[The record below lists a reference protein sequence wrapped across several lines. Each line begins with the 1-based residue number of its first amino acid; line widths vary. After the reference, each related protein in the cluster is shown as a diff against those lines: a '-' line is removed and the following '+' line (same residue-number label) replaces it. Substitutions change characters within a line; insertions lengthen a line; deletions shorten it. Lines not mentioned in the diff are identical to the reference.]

1 MATISSIAMYFTKN
15 DGILVMEWLGWHI
28 ETNVSIF
35 ILITVIST
43 FFSYIFFRS
52 ISVVVFFPKRIVAK
66 MKNRKLKKLNNSI
79 KEGIIAISY
88 GNKDKVIK
96 CYENAK
102 SIKII
107 SPSYLLL
114 ELQYFI
120 YKRNST
126 KIFDTFKLMLKYN
139 STKPIAIK
147 GLINV
152 ATKNKDV
159 ELFKNMLLKVN
170 EIKLDHSLI
179 LNEGIKFCLNN
190 NEWITL
196 SNFLEEKKGP
206 NKKMMNTLSIINF
219 KIAKD
224 FYNKNDHKNA
234 SLFIK
239 KALKFRDNFPPVIK
253 LYCDLNLIKS
263 KREAINMLHKY
274 WSAFP
279 HPNIADC
286 IAKVFLKEDDIKSKL
301 KLFNKVLK
309 GNDSIFF
316 KYTILGK
323 LKIEA
328 GIWGEAKN
336 DLEKSIRLKE
346 SKRAYY
352 LLAEVEEKLSK
363 DQAKILKLKQYS
375 KQCIDTLEWK
385 CEICSS
391 SSLDWQVFCKNCE
404 SFNSF
409 IWISDNKYGLQKKN
423 HTRNFFPNIL

>member
-1 MATISSIAMYFTKN
+1 MAAISSMAMYFTKN

-35 ILITVIST
+35 LLFIVISA
-43 FFSYIFFRS
+43 FLSYILLRS
-52 ISVVVFFPKRIVAK
+52 ISIVVFFPKRIVAK
-66 MKNRKLKKLNNSI
+66 MKDRKLKKVNNSI

-96 CYENAK
+96 YYENAR
-102 SIKII
+102 SIEAI

-114 ELQYFI
+114 QLQYFI

-126 KIFDTFKLMLKYN
+126 KIFDTFKLMLKYD

-152 ATKNKDV
+152 ARKNKDV
-159 ELFKNMLLKVN
+159 VLFKNMLLKAN
-170 EIKLDHSLI
+170 EIKLDHNLI
-179 LNEGIKFCLNN
+179 LNESIKFCLNN
-190 NEWITL
+190 NQWITL
-196 SNFLEEKKGP
+196 SNFLEGKKGL
-206 NKKMMNTLSIINF
+206 NKKVMNTLSIINF

-224 FYNKNDHKNA
+224 FYNGNDHKNA
-234 SLFIK
+234 SVFIK
-239 KALKFRDNFPPVIK
+239 KALRSRDNFPPIIK

-263 KREAINMLHKY
+263 KREAINILHKY

-286 IAKVFLKEDDIKSKL
+286 IAKVPFKKNDIKSKL
-301 KLFNKVLK
+301 RFFDKVLK
-309 GNDSIFF
+309 GNDGIFF
-316 KYTILGK
+316 KYTMLGK
-323 LKIEA
+323 IKIEA

-336 DLEKSIRLKE
+336 DLEKSINLKE
-346 SKRAYY
+346 SKSAYN

-363 DQAKILKLKQYS
+363 DQTKILKLKQYS
-375 KQCIDTLEWK
+375 KQCINTLKWK
-385 CEICSS
+385 CEVCSS
-391 SSLDWQVFCKNCE
+391 YSLDWDVFCKNCE

-423 HTRNFFPNIL
+423 HKKSFFPNIL